1 MTTKMGA
8 HDEKQNAI
16 SPLLTRSTNAD
27 NDVIDIESSKLYS
40 NYNQS
45 SLSLKNRTINETDGI
60 LFDENAYKTMTIS
73 FENINYTVDQ
83 TTNIKQWYKW
93 QQIFSCYKQPTKKQI
108 LFDLSGIFTPGMNAI
123 LGPTGC
129 GKSSLLDILA
139 ERKDSRGLTGNVLV
153 SGRSRSAYY
162 KYTVGY
168 VIQDDIMSG
177 TLTVGENLMF
187 SANIRL
193 PRPFSARE
201 RIERVN
207 QVIHDLDL
215 HSCINTLI
223 GTDFIRGVSGG
234 EKKRTSIG
242 MELVLSPKVLFL
254 DEPTTGLDASTAQNV
269 MDCLYNLSRQGR
281 TIIFSIHQPRYSIFQ
296 LFDTVLFLSAGH
308 TIYFGS
314 PMDVLPYFSS
324 QGFECNEHENP
335 ADFVLDVLIEFNGR
349 SSKILQTAYQHSQM
363 HSNVKSLIKSV
374 MNETENEDLSFTNQ
388 IVLRSR
394 TTEFYYLAQ
403 RTLRNAIRNPAFA
416 ASQIIIAIMLGL
428 LTGLLF
434 NNMKATIDPGVRN
447 RLGAIFFLATHQ
459 ILCTASA
466 LEPLIKERALFSHE
480 YASGYYRVSTFLS
493 TKIVFDLIP
502 MRIIP
507 AFIFSIITYP
517 LAGFQRSIIRFL
529 IFLVT
534 IFVSSVYGSA
544 LCFFISACIPVFAV
558 ALTVTILIFAIT
570 MVVSGFLVDIESVFS
585 FLRWIKWISA
595 IYYSSNLL
603 TINEFRNSTFCLSNN
618 TRICPLRGEQILIER
633 NIPHDT
639 DWDMWKNLLA
649 IAIMALVF
657 FLISY
662 IQLLRI
668 KKVK

>member
-1 MTTKMGA
+1 MNA
-8 HDEKQNAI
+8 HGEKQNII
-16 SPLLTRSTNAD
+16 SPLLRRSTHAD
-27 NDVIDIESSKLYS
+27 NDVIDIESSKSYS
-40 NYNQS
+40 NHNQS
-45 SLSLKNRTINETDGI
+45 ISSLKNTKINQTDII
-60 LFDENAYKTMTIS
+60 LYDEHENKTMTIS
-73 FENINYTVDQ
+73 FEKINYTIDQ

-93 QQIFSCYKQPTKKQI
+93 QQIFSCYKQTTKKQI

-129 GKSSLLDILA
+129 GKSTLLDILA
-139 ERKDSRGLTGNVLV
+139 DRKDSHGLTGDVLL
-153 SGRSRSAYY
+153 SGRSRPAYY

-168 VIQDDIMSG
+168 VIQDDIMSE
-177 TLTVGENLMF
+177 TLTVRENLMF

-193 PRPFSARE
+193 PRSFSARQ

-215 HSCINTLI
+215 HSCINTFI

-314 PMDVLPYFSS
+314 PIDILPYFTS
-324 QGFECNEHENP
+324 QGFKCNEHENP
-335 ADFVLDVLIEFNGR
+335 ADFVLDTLIEFNGR
-349 SSKILQTAYQHSQM
+349 SSKILQTVYSQSKM
-363 HSNVKSLIKSV
+363 HSNVKSLIESV
-374 MNETENEDLSFTNQ
+374 TNENNNEDLSFLKQ

-394 TTEFYYLAQ
+394 TMEFYYLSQ
-403 RTLRNAIRNPAFA
+403 RTFRNAIRNPLLA
-416 ASQIIIAIMLGL
+416 ASQITISIILAL

-434 NNMKATIDPGVRN
+434 YNMKATVDPGVRN
-447 RLGAIFFLATHQ
+447 RLGAIFFLSTHQ
-459 ILCTASA
+459 ILSTASA
-466 LEPLIKERALFSHE
+466 LESLIKERALFSHE
-480 YASGYYRVSTFLS
+480 YVGGYYRVSTFFL

-507 AFIFSIITYP
+507 SFIFSIITYP
-517 LAGFQRSIIRFL
+517 LTGFQRSIVRFFV
-529 IFLVT
+529 FLVT

-544 LCFFISACIPVFAV
+544 VCFFVAACIPLFAV
-558 ALTVTILIFAIT
+558 AITVTILIFSIT
-570 MVVSGFLVDIESVFS
+570 MVVSGFLVDLESVFS
-585 FLRWIKWISA
+585 FFRWIKWISA
-595 IYYSSNLL
+595 FHYSSNLL
-603 TINEFRNSTFCLSNN
+603 TINEFRNLTFCLSNN
-618 TRICPLRGEQILIER
+618 TRICPLQGEQILTER
-633 NIPHDT
+633 NIAHDT

-649 IAIMALVF
+649 IALMALVLF
-657 FLISY
+657 FMAY